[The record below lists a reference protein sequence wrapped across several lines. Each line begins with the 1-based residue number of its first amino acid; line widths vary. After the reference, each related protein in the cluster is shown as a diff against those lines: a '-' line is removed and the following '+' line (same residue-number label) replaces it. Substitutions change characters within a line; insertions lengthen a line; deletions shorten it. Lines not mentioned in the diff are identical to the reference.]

1 MSRMKKTVC
10 LLLCAV
16 LMLGTFTFAFGGTA
30 LAAENVRFEIG
41 TQEDGVL
48 PVTVYLTDAMGLLDG
63 ILVFTYD
70 SAVFS
75 VSSVVEGDVFNSMDM
90 FDTNASEAGTVKI
103 GTVLYPDA
111 CPQMTMK
118 LCTINLKTL
127 STGSVLTRI
136 SLSGSYSTTGGK
148 KEATGT
154 KTITITPPH
163 THTYASTYTV
173 DKKATF
179 TANGSR
185 SRHCTGCSAK
195 GYKAVIY
202 RINTVKLSKTLFV
215 ANGKVQKPTVV
226 VKNSKGKTIS
236 SKYYTL
242 TWSNAKSKA
251 AGTYTVTVRF
261 KGNYSGTKKLTYKI
275 TKIGKVTGVE
285 QLYATGIYFRWDKV
299 TGADGYEVYIAP
311 AGSTAFR
318 KVATQTNNRL
328 KNTALKTSVKVKI
341 RAYKLIN
348 GKKAYGDF
356 SKIVTMKPVK

>member
-1 MSRMKKTVC
+1 MAFIYLYSCTEETLKVISFDLNIIDSKAQYGKVSIS
-10 LLLCAV
+10 
-16 LMLGTFTFAFGGTA
+16 GTCDRYNSK
-30 LAAENVRFEIG
+30 EEI
-41 TQEDGVL
+41 
-48 PVTVYLTDAMGLLDG
+48 
-63 ILVFTYD
+63 
-70 SAVFS
+70 
-75 VSSVVEGDVFNSMDM
+75 
-90 FDTNASEAGTVKI
+90 
-103 GTVLYPDA
+103 
-111 CPQMTMK
+111 
-118 LCTINLKTL
+118 
-127 STGSVLTRI
+127 
-136 SLSGSYSTTGGK
+136 SGSAF
-148 KEATGT
+148 ATLPP
-154 KTITITPPH
+154 PPH
-163 THTYASTYTV
+163 THTYASTYTA

-185 SRHCTGCSAK
+185 SRHCTGCGAK

-226 VKNSKGKTIS
+226 VKNSKGKTVS

-242 TWSNAKSKA
+242 SWSNAKSKA
-251 AGTYTVTVRF
+251 AGTYTVTVKF
-261 KGNYSGTKKLTYKI
+261 KGMYSGTKKLTYKI

-341 RAYKLIN
+341 RAYKVIN

-356 SKIVTMKPVK
+356 SKIVTMKPVT